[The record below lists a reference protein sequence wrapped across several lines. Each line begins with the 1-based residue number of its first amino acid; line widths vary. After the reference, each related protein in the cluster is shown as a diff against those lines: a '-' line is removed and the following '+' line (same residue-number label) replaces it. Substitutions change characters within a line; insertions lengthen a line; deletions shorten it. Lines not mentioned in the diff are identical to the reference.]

1 MMLSRQRQH
10 ALDRPRN
17 APVRPKFSR
26 SRRAVVL
33 VVLALGLG
41 ACGVPIDT
49 VAHPLTD
56 LPAYVPQAMPNS
68 PGGTSTKLTLY
79 FVRRES
85 LVAVHR
91 SGFAYSLVEAT
102 ANELL
107 LDLDNGPL
115 TSEGKGITTLLNSQ
129 PGLTSTYS
137 ATTRI
142 LTVNLDVQFIN
153 NLFGPSLY
161 LAYGQIV
168 LTLMNSPAL
177 STVKGIQFAMDG
189 QLTYAYLPTETA
201 TRDPVTA
208 ASYASL
214 IPRG

>member
-1 MMLSRQRQH
+1 M
-10 ALDRPRN
+10 
-17 APVRPKFSR
+17 
-26 SRRAVVL
+26 RAVVL
-33 VVLALGLG
+33 VLLALGLG

-68 PGGTSTKLTLY
+68 PGGTPTKLSLY
-79 FVRRES
+79 FVKRDT
-85 LVAVHR
+85 LVVVHR

-115 TSEGKGITTLLNSQ
+115 ASEGKGTITLLNSQ

-137 ATTRI
+137 GVTHI
-142 LTVNLDVQFIN
+142 LTVNLDTQFIN
-153 NLFGPSLY
+153 ILFGPSLY

-168 LTLMNSPAL
+168 LTLMDSPAL
-177 STVKGIQFAMDG
+177 STVKGIQFAIAG
-189 QLTYAYLPTETA
+189 QLTYAYLPTENA
-201 TRDPVTA
+201 TRSPVTA
-208 ASYASL
+208 ASYVSL
-214 IPRG
+214 IARP

>member
-1 MMLSRQRQH
+1 MMRARLQRHLPCQS
-10 ALDRPRN
+10 
-17 APVRPKFSR
+17 VRARARTQFGR
-26 SRRAVVL
+26 SKRAAVL
-33 VVLALGLG
+33 LVLALGLG
-41 ACGVPIDT
+41 ACGIPIDT
-49 VAHPLTD
+49 VSHPLTD
-56 LPAYVPQAMPNS
+56 LPAYVPQAMPDS

-79 FVRRES
+79 FVKRES

-91 SGFAYSLVEAT
+91 SGFAYSSVEAT

-115 TSEGKGITTLLNSQ
+115 ASEGKGIITLLNSQ
-129 PGLTSTYS
+129 PGLTGTYTA
-137 ATTRI
+137 ATHL
-142 LTVNLDVQFIN
+142 LTVNLDIPFIN
-153 NLFGPSLY
+153 NLFGTSLY

-177 STVKGIQFAMDG
+177 SAVKGIQFAIAG

-201 TRDPVTA
+201 TRAPVTA

-214 IPRG
+214 IPTG

>member
-1 MMLSRQRQH
+1 MR
-10 ALDRPRN
+10 DRSLPGEIRHSES
-17 APVRPKFSR
+17 VRARLRFGR
-26 SRRAVVL
+26 SRLAFVL
-33 VVLALGLG
+33 VAVAIGLG

-68 PGGTSTKLTLY
+68 PGGTPTKLSLY
-79 FVRRES
+79 FVRREN
-85 LVAVHR
+85 LVVVHR

-115 TSEGKGITTLLNSQ
+115 ASEGSGIITLLNSQ

-137 ATTRI
+137 AATRI
-142 LTVNLDVQFIN
+142 LTVNLDTQFIN
-153 NLFGPSLY
+153 TLFGPSLY

-177 STVKGIQFAMDG
+177 STVKGIQFAFAG
-189 QLTYAYLPTETA
+189 QLTYAYLPTENA
-201 TRDPVTA
+201 TRAPVTA

-214 IPRG
+214 IARK

>member
-1 MMLSRQRQH
+1 MKQVARGAPRGPRQTRSRSQLSRSTRA
-10 ALDRPRN
+10 AL
-17 APVRPKFSR
+17 
-26 SRRAVVL
+26 L
-33 VVLALGLG
+33 LALALALG

-49 VAHPLTD
+49 IAHPLTD

-79 FVRRES
+79 FVQRDN
-85 LVAVHR
+85 LVVVHR

-115 TSEGKGITTLLNSQ
+115 ASEGRGVITLLNSQ
-129 PGLTSTYS
+129 PGLTSTYT
-137 ATTRI
+137 ATTHI
-142 LTVNLDVQFIN
+142 LTINLDIQFIN
-153 NLFGPSLY
+153 NLFGTSLY

-168 LTLMNSPAL
+168 LTLMHNAAL
-177 STVKGIQFAMDG
+177 TTVKGIQFALSG

-201 TRDPVTA
+201 TRAPVTA
-208 ASYASL
+208 ANYASL
-214 IPRG
+214 IAHS

>member
-1 MMLSRQRQH
+1 MM
-10 ALDRPRN
+10 RPRTN
-17 APVRPKFSR
+17 RRSPRVSTQVRRHSR
-26 SRRAVVL
+26 YRRSTRAVVL
-33 VVLALGLG
+33 LLLAFALG
-41 ACGVPIDT
+41 ACGVPIDS
-49 VAHPLTD
+49 VAHPLVD

-79 FVRRES
+79 FVRRET

-115 TSEGKGITTLLNSQ
+115 ASEGSGIITLLNSQ

-137 ATTRI
+137 GSTHI
-142 LTVNLDVQFIN
+142 LTVNLDTQFIN
-153 NLFGPSLY
+153 SLFGTSLY

-177 STVKGIQFAMDG
+177 SSVKGIQFAIAG
-189 QLTYAYLPTETA
+189 QLTYAYLPSETA
-201 TRDPVTA
+201 TRAPVDA
-208 ASYASL
+208 SSYASL
-214 IPRG
+214 LPRG